1 MDSSVSAE
9 TGVTYIHPK
18 ASQAVKRNP
27 LVMDRIKFIAVMMM
41 VVETSSRLRLQIKN
55 RRALRPACLI
65 QTIKGLFS
73 GRTNLIVA
81 DLQTATVIDVR
92 CTDTKHRRAE
102 RHRGL
107 SIRLDRAIRCSSVAQ

>member
-18 ASQAVKRNP
+18 ASQAAKRNP
-27 LVMDRIKFIAVMMM
+27 PGMDRIKVIAVMMM
-41 VVETSSRLRLQIKN
+41 VAETPSRIGRQTKN

-65 QTIKGLFS
+65 QTINGLFS

-81 DLQTATVIDVR
+81 DLQTATVINVR
-92 CTDTKHRRAE
+92 GTDAEHRRAE